1 MRKSILV
8 ITTLLATM
16 MGSGLAFGVEY
27 MVCERGV
34 PPSDTVLLCDGHK
47 EGESTT
53 LRELTKNGWKVNQ
66 MSSVN
71 ALSSTYIFFLMIKQ

>member
-8 ITTLLATM
+8 VTTVLATM
-16 MGSGLAFGVEY
+16 MASSFAFGVEY

-34 PPSDTVLLCDGHK
+34 PPNNTVLLCDGHK

-53 LRELTKNGWKVNQ
+53 LRELTKDGWKVNQ

-71 ALSSTYIFFLMIKQ
+71 ALSSIYIFFLMIKQ

>member
-8 ITTLLATM
+8 ITTVLATITA
-16 MGSGLAFGVEY
+16 SSLAFGVEY

-34 PPSDTVLLCDGHK
+34 PPNDNVLLCDGQK

-71 ALSSTYIFFLMIKQ
+71 ALSSIYIYFLMVKQ

>member
-8 ITTLLATM
+8 ITAALATM
-16 MGSGLAFGVEY
+16 MTSGLAFGVEY

-34 PPSDTVLLCDGHK
+34 PPNDTVLLCDGHK

-53 LRELTKNGWKVNQ
+53 LRELTKNGWKVNH

-71 ALSSTYIFFLMIKQ
+71 ALSSIYIYFLMIKQ

>member
-1 MRKSILV
+1 MRQSILA
-8 ITTLLATM
+8 ITAALAVMT
-16 MGSGLAFGVEY
+16 SSNLAFGIEY

-34 PPSDTVLLCDGHK
+34 PPDSTVLLCDGYK

-66 MSSVN
+66 MSSTN
-71 ALSSTYIFFLMIKQ
+71 ALSSIYIFFLMIKQ

>member
-1 MRKSILV
+1 MHKSILV
-8 ITTLLATM
+8 VTTVLATM
-16 MGSGLAFGVEY
+16 MASSLAFGVEY

-34 PPSDTVLLCDGHK
+34 PPNDTVLLCDGQK
-47 EGESTT
+47 EGESAT

-71 ALSSTYIFFLMIKQ
+71 ALASTYIFFLMIKQ